1 MKNKNN
7 FWKKPRNISIVID
20 NPSWIWPY
28 IPKFCDELILLG
40 DKVKTFKNY
49 EDIPNG
55 DIAIFLSCINIAPET
70 ILKKNIKNLVVHES
84 DLPKGRGFSPL
95 TWQILEL
102 KSKISICLIEMDA
115 KVDAGLILLK
125 KEMHFKGDELLNE
138 IRCIQAKYTFD
149 LCKTYLK
156 ASRPK
161 IGVSQIGNPTYYRKR
176 NQKDSKIDP
185 NKTIIEQFNL
195 LRVVDNEKY
204 PAFFEVHGKKYILN
218 IKKG

>member
-70 ILKKNIKNLVVHES
+70 ILKKNIKNLFFKLLDRFCLNFVKKMIIITEIIFQNILS
-84 DLPKGRGFSPL
+84 NPSKY
-95 TWQILEL
+95 QIL
-102 KSKISICLIEMDA
+102 
-115 KVDAGLILLK
+115 
-125 KEMHFKGDELLNE
+125 
-138 IRCIQAKYTFD
+138 
-149 LCKTYLK
+149 
-156 ASRPK
+156 
-161 IGVSQIGNPTYYRKR
+161 
-176 NQKDSKIDP
+176 
-185 NKTIIEQFNL
+185 
-195 LRVVDNEKY
+195 
-204 PAFFEVHGKKYILN
+204 
-218 IKKG
+218 